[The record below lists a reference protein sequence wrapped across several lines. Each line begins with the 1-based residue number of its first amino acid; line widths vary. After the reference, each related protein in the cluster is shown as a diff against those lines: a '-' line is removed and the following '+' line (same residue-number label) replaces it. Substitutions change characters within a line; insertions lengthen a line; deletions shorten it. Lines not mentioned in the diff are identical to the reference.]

1 MLVLSRK
8 TNETI
13 KIGDDIEIRILEVKG
28 DTVRIGI
35 EAPKSVDILRGELV
49 LSISESNTEASAL
62 DATLFSQLTK
72 KTTDVKTVPWIP
84 GARH

>member
-13 KIGDDIEIRILEVKG
+13 KIGDDIEIRVLEVKG
-28 DTVRIGI
+28 DTIRIGI

-49 LSISESNTEASAL
+49 KSISETNNEALTL
-62 DATLFSQLTK
+62 DASLFSQLTK
-72 KTTDVKTVPWIP
+72 KE
-84 GARH
+84 

>member
-28 DTVRIGI
+28 ETIRIGI
-35 EAPKSVDILRGELV
+35 EAPKNVDILRGELV
-49 LSISESNTEASAL
+49 QSITETNTEALTL
-62 DATLFSQLTK
+62 DTSLFSQLTTK
-72 KTTDVKTVPWIP
+72 EQ
-84 GARH
+84 

>member
-13 KIGDDIEIRILEVKG
+13 KIGDDIELRILEVKG
-28 DTVRIGI
+28 ETVRLGI
-35 EAPKSVDILRGELV
+35 EAPKSVEILRGELV
-49 LSISESNTEASAL
+49 QSISETNAEAITL

-72 KTTDVKTVPWIP
+72 KE
-84 GARH
+84 

>member
-8 TNETI
+8 ANETI
-13 KIGDDIEIRILEVKG
+13 QIGDDIEIRILEVKG

-49 LSISESNTEASAL
+49 LSISESNTEATIF
-62 DATLFSQLTK
+62 DATIFSRLIK
-72 KTTDVKTVPWIP
+72 KK
-84 GARH
+84 

>member
-8 TNETI
+8 SNETI

-49 LSISESNTEASAL
+49 LSISESNTEAAVL
-62 DATLFSQLTK
+62 DGALFSQLTK
-72 KTTDVKTVPWIP
+72 NK
-84 GARH
+84 

>member
-8 TNETI
+8 TNEMI

-28 DTVRIGI
+28 DTIRIGI

-49 LSISESNTEASAL
+49 QSISETNNEAIVL
-62 DATLFSQLTK
+62 DASLFSQLTN
-72 KTTDVKTVPWIP
+72 KTTD
-84 GARH
+84 

>member
-8 TNETI
+8 PNETI

-28 DTVRIGI
+28 DTIRIGI
-35 EAPKSVDILRGELV
+35 EAPKTVDILRGELV
-49 LSISESNTEASAL
+49 QSITETNTEALTL

-72 KTTDVKTVPWIP
+72 KE
-84 GARH
+84 

>member
-13 KIGDDIEIRILEVKG
+13 KIGDNIELRILEVKG

-49 LSISESNTEASAL
+49 QSISETNTEAVTVDLSV
-62 DATLFSQLTK
+62 FEQLMK
-72 KTTDVKTVPWIP
+72 KDGEPE
-84 GARH
+84 

>member
-8 TNETI
+8 VNETI

-35 EAPKSVDILRGELV
+35 EAPKTVDILRGELV
-49 LSISESNTEASAL
+49 QTITETNNEAIAL
-62 DATLFSQLTK
+62 DAKLFSQLTK
-72 KTTDVKTVPWIP
+72 KE
-84 GARH
+84 

>member
-8 TNETI
+8 ANDTI
-13 KIGDDIEIRILEVKG
+13 KIGEDIELRILEVKG

-49 LSISESNTEASAL
+49 QYISDTNTEAITL
-62 DATLFSQLTK
+62 DTDLFTQLMK
-72 KTTDVKTVPWIP
+72 KD
-84 GARH
+84 

>member
-8 TNETI
+8 SNETI

-49 LSISESNTEASAL
+49 LSISESNTEATAV
-62 DATLFSQLTK
+62 DAALFSQLTK
-72 KTTDVKTVPWIP
+72 KTEK
-84 GARH
+84 

>member
-8 TNETI
+8 PNESI
-13 KIGDDIEIRILEVKG
+13 RIGDNIEIRIIEVKG

-49 LSISESNTEASAL
+49 QSISDSNTEAISIDL
-62 DATLFSQLTK
+62 NVFEQLK
-72 KTTDVKTVPWIP
+72 NKN
-84 GARH
+84 

>member
-8 TNETI
+8 ENETI
-13 KIGDDIEIRILEVKG
+13 QIGDDIEIRILEVKG

-49 LSISESNTEASAL
+49 LSISETNTEATAL
-62 DATLFSQLTK
+62 DASLFSKLTK
-72 KTTDVKTVPWIP
+72 KK
-84 GARH
+84 

>member
-8 TNETI
+8 VNEI
-13 KIGDDIEIRILEVKG
+13 IQIGDDIQIRVLEVNG

-49 LSISESNTEASAL
+49 LSVSESNTEALTL
-62 DATLFSQLTK
+62 DSTLFSQLTK
-72 KTTDVKTVPWIP
+72 NK
-84 GARH
+84 

>member
-28 DTVRIGI
+28 DAIRIGI
-35 EAPKSVDILRGELV
+35 EAPKNIDILRGELV
-49 LSISESNTEASAL
+49 QSITDTNTEALTL
-62 DATLFSQLTK
+62 DASLFSQLTK
-72 KTTDVKTVPWIP
+72 KEQ
-84 GARH
+84 

>member
-62 DATLFSQLTK
+62 DTTLFSQLTK
-72 KTTDVKTVPWIP
+72 KTTD
-84 GARH
+84 

>member
-8 TNETI
+8 VGETI
-13 KIGDDIEIRILEVKG
+13 KIADNIEVKILEVKG

-49 LSISESNTEASAL
+49 QSITESNTEALAL
-62 DATLFSQLTK
+62 DINWLSKAK
-72 KTTDVKTVPWIP
+72 D
-84 GARH
+84 

>member
-8 TNETI
+8 TNEII
-13 KIGDDIEIRILEVKG
+13 KIGENIEIRILEVKG

-49 LSISESNTEASAL
+49 QSITDSNTESMTVDL
-62 DATLFSQLTK
+62 DIFAGLTK
-72 KTTDVKTVPWIP
+72 KE
-84 GARH
+84 